1 MKALAAEASHGGD
14 YKQCRSTHDGKGALR
29 QLAEIVVAASGVFLI
44 GLGSVM
50 LIKPAITER
59 FITSFASS
67 RKAHFLEMSVRLL
80 FGISLVVLS
89 MSMWQP
95 TLFRILAWAIIGT
108 APETGARRSFAA
120 HRWRIRASGSMKRFI
135 LLTLSA
141 ATIFVGFGLPFIVD
155 GRLGLVAGGLVVL
168 FGAGVFWLFE
178 MRTKASLEQDS
189 AFNRLLKSDGENLI
203 ERSD

>member
-1 MKALAAEASHGGD
+1 
-14 YKQCRSTHDGKGALR
+14 
-29 QLAEIVVAASGVFLI
+29 
-44 GLGSVM
+44 
-50 LIKPAITER
+50 
-59 FITSFASS
+59 
-67 RKAHFLEMSVRLL
+67 
-80 FGISLVVLS
+80 
-89 MSMWQP
+89 
-95 TLFRILAWAIIGT
+95 
-108 APETGARRSFAA
+108 
-120 HRWRIRASGSMKRFI
+120 MKRFI

>member
-95 TLFRILAWAIIGT
+95 TLFRILAWAIIGSSVLLLIL
-108 APETGARRSFAA
+108 PWQFHQRF
-120 HRWRIRASGSMKRFI
+120 GSRVLPVLVRYMR
-135 LLTLSA
+135 LYA
-141 ATIFVGFGLPFIVD
+141 VGVLAFGVLIVY
-155 GRLGLVAGGLVVL
+155 GLYHPYI
-168 FGAGVFWLFE
+168 
-178 MRTKASLEQDS
+178 DS
-189 AFNRLLKSDGENLI
+189 AT
-203 ERSD
+203 